1 MKNIN
6 LFGVYFYNK
15 RQEKSISLRELAS
28 KTGVSHTYLYNIE
41 KGRKAP
47 PNDLILVK
55 LADVLYLNCAERK
68 LWFDIAAKDNQQ
80 RNNTNVHIPVDVLI
94 YLSNRESACEV
105 IRKADELNYSDE
117 FWAELLKKL

>member
-1 MKNIN
+1 MDKLN
-6 LFGVYFYNK
+6 LFGIYFEQK
-15 RQEKSISLRELAS
+15 RQEKKISLRELAS

-41 KGRKAP
+41 KGHKAP

-55 LADVLYLNCAERK
+55 LADVLSLNCAERK

-80 RNNTNVHIPVDVLI
+80 RNNNVHIPVDVLI
-94 YLSNRESACEV
+94 YLSNRKSACEV

-117 FWAELLKKL
+117 FWTELLKKL

>member
-1 MKNIN
+1 MQTIN
-6 LFGVYFYNK
+6 LFGIYFKRK
-15 RQEKSISLRELAS
+15 RQKKKISLRELAS

-55 LADVLYLNCAERK
+55 LADVLCLNCAERK

-80 RNNTNVHIPVDVLI
+80 RNNTNIQIPVDVLI
-94 YLSNRESACEV
+94 YLSNSESACEV

-117 FWAELLKKL
+117 FWTELLKKL

>member
-1 MKNIN
+1 MEKLN
-6 LFGVYFYNK
+6 LFGVYFDKK
-15 RQEKSISLRELAS
+15 RQEKKIPLRELAF

-41 KGRKAP
+41 KGHKAP
-47 PNDLILVK
+47 PNDLVLVR
-55 LADVLYLNCAERK
+55 LADVLRLNCAERK

-80 RNNTNVHIPVDVLI
+80 RNNTNVHIPVDILI

-117 FWAELLKKL
+117 FWTELLKKL

>member
-1 MKNIN
+1 MQTIN
-6 LFGVYFYNK
+6 LFGIYFKRK
-15 RQEKSISLRELAS
+15 RQKKKISLRELAS

-41 KGRKAP
+41 KGHKAP
-47 PNDLILVK
+47 PNDLVLVK
-55 LADVLYLNCAERK
+55 LADVLCLNCAERK

-94 YLSNRESACEV
+94 YLSDRGSACEV

-117 FWAELLKKL
+117 FWTELLKKL

>member
-1 MKNIN
+1 MKKLN
-6 LFGVYFYNK
+6 LFGLYFEQK
-15 RQEKSISLRELAS
+15 RQEKKISLRELAS

-55 LADVLYLNCAERK
+55 LADVLCLNCAERK

-80 RNNTNVHIPVDVLI
+80 RNDTNVHIPVDILI
-94 YLSNRESACEV
+94 YLSNRKSACEV
-105 IRKADELNYSDE
+105 IRKADELNCSDE
-117 FWAELLKKL
+117 FWTELLKKL